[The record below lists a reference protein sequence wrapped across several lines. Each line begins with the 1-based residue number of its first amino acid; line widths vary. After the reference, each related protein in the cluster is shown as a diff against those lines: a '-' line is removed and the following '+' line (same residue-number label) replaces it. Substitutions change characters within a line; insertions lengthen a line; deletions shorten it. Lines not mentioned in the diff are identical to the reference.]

1 MNVLIWVIAGAVA
14 LGVVAMIIYLL
25 NSASSGGLS
34 APAPEPAGLRPTVA
48 DFHVSG
54 DTATV
59 FYDVPLPDG
68 DIHGHLQDLLVHDAA
83 RVVAEKSAAGL
94 PIEQVTRV
102 RAMGKRDG
110 EYVEIGVLDLR
121 EPGVIPDLAAPEL
134 VPHLSTTGYDPL
146 ADIGEQDFEVTI
158 ATRARAE
165 EALEPFAS
173 DLDFPGRVEASLR
186 ALGID
191 PTSASLEDVTVG
203 LLTMGGYAVSPVA
216 GATQYLASKGGEQT
230 LVEIRAYVPGQH
242 PELAEQVVE
251 QFAIAV
257 AQRNPTRAMLIT
269 DMYGPYAIY
278 ERERRNPKTRYIT
291 RERLQTFVDG
301 FALQS

>member
-1 MNVLIWVIAGAVA
+1 MTVFIWVIAGAVA
-14 LGVVAMIIYLL
+14 LGVVALVIYLL

-34 APAPEPAGLRPTVA
+34 APTPEPTGLRPTVA
-48 DFHVSG
+48 DFHVAG

-59 FYDVPLPDG
+59 FYDVPLPAG
-68 DIHGHLQDLLVHDAA
+68 DIHEHLRELLVHDAA

-110 EYVEIGVLDLR
+110 EDVEIGVLDLR
-121 EPGVIPDLAAPEL
+121 EPGVIPELAAPDL
-134 VPHLSTTGYDPL
+134 IPHAYTTGYDPL
-146 ADIGEQDFEVTI
+146 AEIGEQDFEVSI
-158 ATRARAE
+158 ATRARDA
-165 EALEPFAS
+165 EALEPFAAEIA
-173 DLDFPGRVEASLR
+173 FPGRVEATLR
-186 ALGID
+186 AMGID
-191 PTSASLEDVTVG
+191 PLSAGLEDVTVG
-203 LLTMGGYAVSPVA
+203 LLTMGGYAVTAA
-216 GATQYLASKGGEQT
+216 GGAGQYMASKGGEQT
-230 LVEIRAYVPGQH
+230 MVEVRAHASGEH
-242 PELAEQVVE
+242 PELSEKVVE

-269 DMYGPYAIY
+269 DMFGPYAIY

-301 FALQS
+301 FALES

>member
-14 LGVVAMIIYLL
+14 LGVVALIIYLL

-34 APAPEPAGLRPTVA
+34 APQPEPAGVRPTVA
-48 DFHVSG
+48 DFHVAG

-59 FYDVPLPDG
+59 FYEVPLPDG
-68 DIHGHLQDLLVHDAA
+68 DIQGHLRDLLVHDAA

-110 EYVEIGVLDLR
+110 AYVEIGVLDLR
-121 EPGVIPDLAAPEL
+121 EPGVIPELAAPEL
-134 VPHLSTTGYDPL
+134 IPHLWTTGYDPL
-146 ADIGEQDFEVTI
+146 AEIGEKDFEVTI

-165 EALEPFAS
+165 ESLEPFAS
-173 DLDFPGRVEASLR
+173 ELDFPGRVEASLR
-186 ALGID
+186 AMGID

-203 LLTMGGYAVSPVA
+203 LLTMGGYAVTPVA
-216 GATQYLASKGGEQT
+216 GATQYLASKGDEQT
-230 LVEIRAYVPGQH
+230 LVEIRAHMPGEH
-242 PELAEQVVE
+242 PELSEKVVE

-278 ERERRNPKTRYIT
+278 ERERRNPKARYIT